1 MRKEYEL
8 KKMKGVRKG
17 SVVDPK
23 GTKVQIS
30 MRIDLDLLSWL
41 QSEADKMGIGYQT
54 LLNIKLRESKQ
65 QGSSDEHI
73 REIVRDELRKKGA

>member
-8 KKMKGVRKG
+8 KKMKGAKKG
-17 SVVDPK
+17 AVVDPK
-23 GTKVQIS
+23 ATKVQIS
-30 MRIDLDLLSWL
+30 TRIDLDLLSWL
-41 QSEADKMGIGYQT
+41 QFEAEKMGIGYQT
-54 LLNIKLRESKQ
+54 LLNIKLRESQQ